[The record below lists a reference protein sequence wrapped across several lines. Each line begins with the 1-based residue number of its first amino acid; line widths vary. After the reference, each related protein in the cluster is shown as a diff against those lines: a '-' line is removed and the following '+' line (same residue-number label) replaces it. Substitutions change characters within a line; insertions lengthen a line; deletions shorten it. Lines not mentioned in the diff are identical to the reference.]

1 MGAHASTGWFPR
13 TGLMG
18 SKSYMYLEDYLIVQL
33 LCKEHTTYILSVY
46 VSVISQHTYHHLLS
60 GLLIFTNLKDEN
72 DILLWF
78 QLAHLLL
85 WSSIILSRRNTS
97 SGLPSKPT
105 SALLFTQH
113 CHLHCFSILFSL
125 FLFLVAKGR
134 QTLKKKKKSPH
145 EERNVTITKLQ
156 PPQNF
161 FFSDTPHSLFLV
173 SHYVFR
179 SFLSVPFTST
189 LQYSTT
195 WMLQAFFCLNRFCPK
210 SFSKNYWLISL
221 VVPENYFYSTAWQ

>member
-1 MGAHASTGWFPR
+1 MDTHASTGWFPR

-18 SKSYMYLEDYLIVQL
+18 SKSYMHLEDYLIVQL
-33 LCKEHTTYILSVY
+33 PCKEHTTYILSVS

-85 WSSIILSRRNTS
+85 WSSIILSRKNTS

-105 SALLFTQH
+105 AALLVTHH

-125 FLFLVAKGR
+125 FLFLIVKGR
-134 QTLKKKKKSPH
+134 QTLKKKKKSS
-145 EERNVTITKLQ
+145 RGKKR
-156 PPQNF
+156 
-161 FFSDTPHSLFLV
+161 
-173 SHYVFR
+173 Y
-179 SFLSVPFTST
+179 
-189 LQYSTT
+189 
-195 WMLQAFFCLNRFCPK
+195 
-210 SFSKNYWLISL
+210 NY
-221 VVPENYFYSTAWQ
+221 

>member
-85 WSSIILSRRNTS
+85 WSSIILSKRNTS

-105 SALLFTQH
+105 AALLFTQH
-113 CHLHCFSILFSL
+113 CHLHCFSIRFSL

-134 QTLKKKKKSPH
+134 QTLKKKKKVLTRK
-145 EERNVTITKLQ
+145 E
-156 PPQNF
+156 
-161 FFSDTPHSLFLV
+161 
-173 SHYVFR
+173 
-179 SFLSVPFTST
+179 
-189 LQYSTT
+189 
-195 WMLQAFFCLNRFCPK
+195 MLQLLNYNPPK
-210 SFSKNYWLISL
+210 ISFSLTHLIL
-221 VVPENYFYSTAWQ
+221 FF

>member
-1 MGAHASTGWFPR
+1 MFRFAVFLLQAALLRTILLHLSWCMGAHASTGWFPR

-134 QTLKKKKKSPH
+134 QTLKKKKK
-145 EERNVTITKLQ
+145 
-156 PPQNF
+156 
-161 FFSDTPHSLFLV
+161 
-173 SHYVFR
+173 
-179 SFLSVPFTST
+179 
-189 LQYSTT
+189 
-195 WMLQAFFCLNRFCPK
+195 K
-210 SFSKNYWLISL
+210 SSRGKKRYNY
-221 VVPENYFYSTAWQ
+221 